1 MMEEDIESK
10 LSQEEHDEMEERR
23 NHWKW
28 ADIVCG
34 SCIVIFV
41 VFLFLGTIF
50 VIGKTL
56 AVTSSADHRNEKDN
70 DIRNIDIKAFVI
82 SIVFFCL
89 FGVIYC
95 LLGRNEEH
103 RGNLW
108 RRSNSSSLSHG
119 SIDHIYIVCV
129 CSLFCKYMWTPH
141 SMRSIGCERDGPFM
155 ICIFFFHINPTFTWE
170 EISSLSN

>member
-1 MMEEDIESK
+1 MVKKKEKKEEEEETKESRQNLRKMMKEDIENK
-10 LSQEEHDEMEERR
+10 LSQAEYDEMEERR

-28 ADIVCG
+28 ADIACG

-56 AVTSSADHRNEKDN
+56 SVTSSADHRNEKEN
-70 DIRNIDIKAFVI
+70 DMYNIGIKAFVI
-82 SIVFFCL
+82 SIIFFGL

-103 RGNLW
+103 RGNL
-108 RRSNSSSLSHG
+108 
-119 SIDHIYIVCV
+119 
-129 CSLFCKYMWTPH
+129 
-141 SMRSIGCERDGPFM
+141 
-155 ICIFFFHINPTFTWE
+155 
-170 EISSLSN
+170 